1 MTRND
6 EFTMRSFKTH
16 LKDAV
21 MLEMVN
27 LLNEIES
34 IEEDFDT
41 KLKEIKDLSDKFLN
55 EDE

>member
-1 MTRND
+1 
-6 EFTMRSFKTH
+6 MRSFKTH

>member
-16 LKDAV
+16 LKDSV
-21 MLEMVN
+21 MREMVE
-27 LLNEIES
+27 LLHEIES

-41 KLKEIKDLSDKFLN
+41 KLQEIKDMSYHFLDKQP
-55 EDE
+55 